1 MIELT
6 VFSSVQRD
14 SGSQKVFCVSSV
26 FEEETPMPPSAW
38 TFISS
43 FETRGTWISFL
54 QSPYIHWVSK
64 YLWFYESWQ
73 MVLWEIKTNR
83 MEREKMAT
91 KPFCLRLRTC
101 IWICSCRGKFLS
113 GVLRI
118 PRKPGGWKEAW
129 ALIISDGRWETF
141 CYAFRKNAENWFIHW
156 FFYCAF
162 LKSWECSLSFL
173 WHQR

>member
-1 MIELT
+1 MFSVILAHRRFSVFLLCLKKKHLCLQVPGPSFPHLKHEALGS
-6 VFSSVQRD
+6 VFSKVPIFTEFLSISD
-14 SGSQKVFCVSSV
+14 SMNHGRWFFGKLKQT
-26 FEEETPMPPSAW
+26 EW
-38 TFISS
+38 
-43 FETRGTWISFL
+43 RG
-54 QSPYIHWVSK
+54 K
-64 YLWFYESWQ
+64 
-73 MVLWEIKTNR
+73 
-83 MEREKMAT
+83 KMAT

-141 CYAFRKNAENWFIHW
+141 RYAFRKNAENWFIHW